1 VKGAM
6 SVLATFQNIKGD
18 NFKEA
23 MVAAADLSTIMGNDL
38 NAAVMALGKA
48 LNDPA
53 EGLAA
58 LSRLGI
64 RFTEDQKAMIER
76 MVATGDAAS
85 AQDAIL
91 KALADRM
98 GGSAAAAADTYA
110 GKIAQ
115 LKNNMGD
122 LAETVGGLV
131 APKLAEL
138 AGSMNGL
145 LSGDVTSGTAA
156 DDVQKDI
163 AKRGEGEIR
172 AMGIEATRKR
182 MAEIGANR
190 QSLIG
195 ELQKT
200 SDEIDGLWMKSAI
213 NPRSGELNIQ
223 YEQTQATIK
232 ILNDEYAGLIA
243 NLRRLKQL
251 EEGGAKS
258 PIADML
264 EGGVGTAA
272 DSLKKGVSSIT
283 DIIGQAAG
291 EGGSALD
298 GFQAKILGIGI
309 EAEKM
314 IRDNEFATKAA
325 KAAGA
330 SPAFS
335 KAEMAPAVEFLAK
348 GSDAAFRAEREARG
362 GDGLKDIAKEQL
374 AVQQAMLDAIK
385 TPLGQVVEAIIPKA

>member
-1 VKGAM
+1 
-6 SVLATFQNIKGD
+6 
-18 NFKEA
+18 
-23 MVAAADLSTIMGNDL
+23 
-38 NAAVMALGKA
+38 
-48 LNDPA
+48 
-53 EGLAA
+53 
-58 LSRLGI
+58 
-64 RFTEDQKAMIER
+64 
-76 MVATGDAAS
+76 
-85 AQDAIL
+85 
-91 KALADRM
+91 
-98 GGSAAAAADTYA
+98 
-110 GKIAQ
+110 
-115 LKNNMGD
+115 
-122 LAETVGGLV
+122 
-131 APKLAEL
+131 
-138 AGSMNGL
+138 
-145 LSGDVTSGTAA
+145 
-156 DDVQKDI
+156 
-163 AKRGEGEIR
+163 
-172 AMGIEATRKR
+172 
-182 MAEIGANR
+182 
-190 QSLIG
+190 
-195 ELQKT
+195 LQKT